1 MGLQQK
7 KELQADTHQLPFIWG
22 WQGFWRLYPDGRIP
36 FSRREDDDLIQKLVN
51 ASKEIL
57 SVLGFVRNF
66 MEDLDKR
73 TVITGQLSLH
83 NPIQLIHAQLI
94 FFFLSGTSDH
104 AGYVHTVNVWD
115 WQMHLQICVTIE
127 LAYSYSSLLY
137 WSGSNTVVWDEQ
149 WPWVTSQIC
158 VPNSQNVREIKC
170 LNWND
175 KWFKLKLK

>member
-83 NPIQLIHAQLI
+83 NPIQLIQAQLI
-94 FFFLSGTSDH
+94 FFFFQAHQTMQATFTQSMFGTDKCIYK
-104 AGYVHTVNVWD
+104 YV
-115 WQMHLQICVTIE
+115 
-127 LAYSYSSLLY
+127 
-137 WSGSNTVVWDEQ
+137 
-149 WPWVTSQIC
+149 
-158 VPNSQNVREIKC
+158 
-170 LNWND
+170 
-175 KWFKLKLK
+175 